1 MPYALLA
8 EYLRLPLFLL
18 VASRLGGIL
27 MFMPVLGALALPPQL
42 RALLVV
48 ALAAVVTPLVDAPA
62 GWPDTLGGLALAMGG
77 ELLIGVLM
85 GLAVFLCFV
94 GLQLGAQLI
103 AQESGLALGQIL
115 DPMMEEEDTVL
126 GSLYLQL
133 GLVIFLII
141 GGHRVL
147 LAAAFDS
154 FRTVPL
160 LSGMG
165 WLEGGGAVLL
175 DALRTGGELAIRIAA
190 PTVLT
195 LFLVNLGLGFVSRT
209 VPQLNVT
216 TLGFSFKALLGFA
229 LMAISLPVL
238 LAGFTETLE
247 AVIGQLR
254 DLMG

>member
-18 VASRLGGIL
+18 VASRLGGIV
-27 MFMPVLGALALPPQL
+27 MFLPVLGALALPPQL

-48 ALAAVVTPLVDAPA
+48 ALAVVVTPLVDAPA
-62 GWPDTLGGLALAMGG
+62 AWPDTLGGLAVAMGG

-133 GLVIFLII
+133 GLVIFLIV
-141 GGHRVL
+141 GGHRAL
-147 LAAAFDS
+147 IAAAFDS
-154 FRTVPL
+154 FRAVPV
-160 LSGMG
+160 LSGLG
-165 WLEGGGAVLL
+165 WLEGGGAILV
-175 DALRTGGELAIRIAA
+175 DALRAGGELAIRIAA

-209 VPQLNVT
+209 IPQLNVT

-238 LAGFTETLE
+238 LNGFTATLE

-254 DLMG
+254 DLLG